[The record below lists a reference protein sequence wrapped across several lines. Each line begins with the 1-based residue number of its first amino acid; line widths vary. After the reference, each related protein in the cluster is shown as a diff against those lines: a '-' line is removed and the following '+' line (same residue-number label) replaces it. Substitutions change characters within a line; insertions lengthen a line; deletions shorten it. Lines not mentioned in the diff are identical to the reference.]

1 MERVCMA
8 LKIGQGGPRLHYL
21 SVNRRADACDVI
33 GRTGAATGAAC
44 INKEEFV
51 MTSQNT
57 FLRYALLADAVASGA
72 TGLLMIAGAD
82 ALTGLLGLP
91 VALTR
96 EAGLVLVPYVALVA
110 FVGTREAISRAAVR
124 VIIAL
129 NVLWVLGSVAVL
141 FAAPIAPTAL
151 GYAFVIAQAVAVGVF
166 AELQVIGLR
175 REAAMG

>member
-1 MERVCMA
+1 
-8 LKIGQGGPRLHYL
+8 
-21 SVNRRADACDVI
+21 
-33 GRTGAATGAAC
+33 
-44 INKEEFV
+44 

-91 VALTR
+91 VALMR

-110 FVGTREAISRAAVR
+110 FVGTRATIGRGAVQA
-124 VIIAL
+124 IIAL

-141 FAAPIAPTAL
+141 LAAPIAPTAL

-175 REAAMG
+175 REAAMA